1 MNRDGLGG
9 PFSDDSR
16 QQRGPLT
23 TFFLLSSSSAVC
35 RFAGSVFFYQTV
47 PSNAARWGFFFRN
60 FDSRLLLLGR
70 LYKYKEVQ
78 SRIEDVGKRKRVKR
92 TPFSYPERYAAHST
106 FNPIYHLTR
115 TNKHEITLKVRQQML
130 GIGASFSL
138 FRFKSKKGNTD
149 RKFMRYSVEF
159 VIIYLRLTTY
169 CHSAVYNE

>member
-1 MNRDGLGG
+1 MTAGSNGG
-9 PFSDDSR
+9 PW
-16 QQRGPLT
+16 
-23 TFFLLSSSSAVC
+23 LLSFSFLPPLLCVC
-35 RFAGSVFFYQTV
+35 LLAQYFSIKLFLVMRHAGVFF
-47 PSNAARWGFFFRN
+47 FFFRN

-149 RKFMRYSVEF
+149 RKFMRHSVEF

-169 CHSAVYNE
+169 CHSAAYNE